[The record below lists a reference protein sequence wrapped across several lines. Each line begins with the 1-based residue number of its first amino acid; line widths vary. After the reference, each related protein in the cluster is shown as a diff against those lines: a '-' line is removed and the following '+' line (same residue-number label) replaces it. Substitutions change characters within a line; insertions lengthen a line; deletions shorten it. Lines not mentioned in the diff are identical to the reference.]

1 MHSTRSRERGF
12 SLLETLVA
20 TSILTVTLAG
30 LAQLLVASMRV
41 NAAARTTTYAALLA
55 QQKMEQLRGLTW
67 GFDLLGLPVADTWTN
82 VAAASAAAPGGK
94 GLTPSPPGALGTN
107 ADGYCDFLDRFG
119 RVIGG
124 GSTLPRGTVYVR
136 RWSIEPLPS
145 NPSNALVLQVL
156 VTRAGGRTSP
166 DTGATGVRVP
176 DEARLVSLRTRK
188 AW

>member
-1 MHSTRSRERGF
+1 MNTARSRERGF

-67 GFDLLGLPVADTWTN
+67 GFDLLGLPVADTSTN
-82 VAAASAAAPGGK
+82 LAAASAAAPGGK
-94 GLTPSPPGALGTN
+94 GLTPSPPGSLATN
-107 ADGYCDFLDRFG
+107 TAGYCDFVDRFG

-124 GSTLPRGTVYVR
+124 GTTPPGETVYVR
-136 RWSIEPLPS
+136 RWSIEPLPAS
-145 NPSNALVLQVL
+145 PATAMVLQVL
-156 VTRAGGRTSP
+156 VSRAGGRASP
-166 DTGATGVRVP
+166 DTGASGVRVP
-176 DEARLVSLRTRK
+176 DEARLVTVRTRK
-188 AW
+188 AS